1 MLRRLSYIV
10 VAVAALSACSRE
22 RLAVEDMAIRFG
34 VSSVNIS
41 TSKAIDEKP
50 DDSSYLFTE
59 GNQIGVFGSWT
70 STAGV
75 TTDVFSH
82 IPVICVDNGNGTYGW
97 EYSPLKYWRK
107 GGIYDFSAVYPYSVN
122 SQYGSSGNRLVIT
135 YSMHA
140 DNYDLMVA
148 AAERDL
154 RTDDDSSPVNFT
166 FRHACAAVRFLFC
179 TDSGVNSYKLDNFQL
194 QYLHAVGILVY
205 NNGNIDVS
213 NWNPAEFRSPSVCE
227 WSAESLDKR
236 MNITTKYEDFGSDAA
251 QNGWDKWLFVIPQNL
266 HNDVDGF
273 HPAVQFSVNVNDDTT
288 PVYTTLPLPENY
300 DSSDV
305 LWKPGYMYTYYVRI
319 QPSTA
324 TITVDTKPWDS
335 FYVAVDDINFDR

>member
-154 RTDDDSSPVNFT
+154 RTDAITCSKRKQARKTS
-166 FRHACAAVRFLFC
+166 
-179 TDSGVNSYKLDNFQL
+179 
-194 QYLHAVGILVY
+194 
-205 NNGNIDVS
+205 
-213 NWNPAEFRSPSVCE
+213 RS
-227 WSAESLDKR
+227 R
-236 MNITTKYEDFGSDAA
+236 
-251 QNGWDKWLFVIPQNL
+251 
-266 HNDVDGF
+266 
-273 HPAVQFSVNVNDDTT
+273 
-288 PVYTTLPLPENY
+288 
-300 DSSDV
+300 
-305 LWKPGYMYTYYVRI
+305 
-319 QPSTA
+319 
-324 TITVDTKPWDS
+324 
-335 FYVAVDDINFDR
+335 